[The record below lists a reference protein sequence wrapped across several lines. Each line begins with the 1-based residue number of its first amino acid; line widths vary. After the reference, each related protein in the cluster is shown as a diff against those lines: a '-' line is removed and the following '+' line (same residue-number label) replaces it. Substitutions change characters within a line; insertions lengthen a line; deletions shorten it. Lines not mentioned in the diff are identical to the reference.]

1 MQEDNN
7 KWMARTKLLLGETGI
22 EKLANA
28 HVFIIGLGGV
38 GSYAAEAIAR
48 AGVGEM
54 TIIDGDIVDPSNR
67 NRQLPALYTT
77 HGMSKALLMEERIK
91 QINPNIK
98 LHTINEFC
106 DPAKVQVILKDS
118 NCHYVI
124 EAIDSLSPKLY
135 TIKTCYDLKIPI
147 VSSMGAGG
155 KMDPTKIEVSDLY
168 KTYNCV
174 LAQKVRKRLKRL
186 GVEKGIKA
194 VFSTEFPLRESLMM
208 TDGSNYKKSAFG
220 TISYI
225 PAVFGLTC
233 ASVVIRDL
241 VDWEPVK
248 Q

>member
-1 MQEDNN
+1 MQEQDS
-7 KWMARTKLLLGETGI
+7 KWMARTKLLVGDKGI
-22 EKLANA
+22 AQLTNA

-54 TIIDGDIVDPSNR
+54 TIIDGDVVDPSNR

-91 QINPNIK
+91 QINPDIK

-106 DPAKVQVILKDS
+106 DPDKVQEILKQTKCD
-118 NCHYVI
+118 YVI

-155 KMDPTKIEVSDLY
+155 KMDPTKIQVADLY
-168 KTYNCV
+168 KTKHCV

-186 GVEKGIKA
+186 GVKKGVKA
-194 VFSTEFPLRESLMM
+194 VFSIEFPLRESLML

-241 VDWEPVK
+241 VEWVPVK